1 MPIGRLWETMK
12 KMNDRHLT
20 RRDWLTSARGSE
32 PRSSGARGA
41 SPGSGELLV
50 QFSRPAM
57 GCTFEVL
64 LPRHDRARAAHTV
77 LDALDLVD
85 HLEDVLSHHRPTS
98 ELAEVNAKAAREP
111 VPVSQTLWDVLERSA
126 WFYRETEGAFDI
138 TTMPLSRLWGFHH
151 RQGRLPQP
159 DEIESVLEVV
169 GMDHVRLTSDRYV
182 SYDRTGVEIG
192 FASIGKGYAIDQA
205 SAILS
210 AGGLEDFVIHG
221 GYSSIRA
228 SGSAP
233 ASPDGG
239 GWPIAVRH
247 PLRPERLLGTI
258 TLANE
263 ALATSGLANQSF
275 LHAGRRYG
283 HVIDPRTGYPASDLL
298 SVTVVADS
306 AADADAWATA
316 LLVVGPE
323 GAKTLCRQH
332 GLAGAV
338 LVRPSGGPELDVE
351 IIGLE
356 GKWTAAQ

>member
-1 MPIGRLWETMK
+1 MS
-12 KMNDRHLT
+12 
-20 RRDWLTSARGSE
+20 RRDWLTAGRPFDRERSGGREASSESA
-32 PRSSGARGA
+32 
-41 SPGSGELLV
+41 ELLV

-64 LPRHDRARAAHTV
+64 LPSSDRERAGETV

-85 HLEDVLSHHRPTS
+85 HLEDALSHHRPTS
-98 ELAEVNAKAAREP
+98 ELAELNANAAREP
-111 VPVSQTLWDVLERSA
+111 VAVSQTLWDVLERSA
-126 WFYRETEGAFDI
+126 WFYHETEGAFDV

-151 RQGRLPQP
+151 RQGRLPKH
-159 DEIESVLEVV
+159 DEIVSVLEVV
-169 GMDHVRLTSDRYV
+169 GMHHVRMSPDRYV
-182 SYDRTGVEIG
+182 SYDRAGVEIG

-205 SAILS
+205 SAVLS
-210 AGGLEDFVIHG
+210 AGGLNDFVIHG

-228 SGSAP
+228 FGSSP
-233 ASPDGG
+233 ASGDGR
-239 GWPIAVRH
+239 GWPIALRH

-258 TLANE
+258 TLADE

-283 HVIDPRTGYPASDLL
+283 HLIDPRTGYPASDLL

-316 LLVVGPE
+316 LLVAGPD
-323 GAKTLCRQH
+323 AAAALVQQH
-332 GLAGAV
+332 KLAGAV
-338 LVRPSGGPELDVE
+338 LVRPSRTSEPDVE
-351 IIGLE
+351 VVGLE